1 MKTNKRMSP
10 FTGYRY
16 LIRATKVVLGLGK
29 QIHVAFASNTT
40 KIIAI
45 TLSITKALK
54 YLMLSK

>member
-1 MKTNKRMSP
+1 MSP

-16 LIRATKVVLGLGK
+16 LIRATKEVLGLGK